1 MACVGQHISLGLGI
15 PYQVLPQNL
24 SLTESLH
31 SIEFARVLVS
41 HKIDISKTTT
51 AQLFEWEEMLLSIG

>member
-15 PYQVLPQNL
+15 SYKVLPQNL
-24 SLTESLH
+24 SLAKSLH
-31 SIEFARVLVS
+31 GIEFARVLVS

-51 AQLFEWEEMLLSIG
+51 A

>member
-51 AQLFEWEEMLLSIG
+51 AQLF